1 MSLPVPYRTGLT
13 SVAIDFEREGLLKGT
28 RGEARE
34 ARRELLAELE
44 AEGVALEDLRRAVE
58 EDRLVLLPVE
68 RLLQGSGP
76 RYTAEEVAE
85 EIGVERDV
93 LQFLRQ
99 AIGLPVPE
107 EGEAAFTQ
115 PDVEAARRVKSMI
128 DAGLP
133 LDEMLEVTRAMG
145 VAMSQVAAASRTIVG
160 SAVLEPG
167 DTELDAAH
175 RYRDAAR
182 ALQPLMGPTLEY
194 LFDVHLLSQIR
205 NDAVGQSELAAG
217 RPTSEEIT
225 VSFADLVGF
234 TRFGERLDP
243 TDLGALVGRLGE
255 LAGEIA
261 VAPVRLVKMIGDAVM
276 LVSRDNDALL
286 EAALEL
292 VARAEAEGEGFPPLR
307 AGLARGSALARAG
320 DWYGRPVNLASRIAA
335 IAYPGSVL
343 VSDDVKQ
350 ASSNGHRWS
359 FAGERRLKGIDGR
372 VRLHRVR
379 TDG

>member
-1 MSLPVPYRTGLT
+1 
-13 SVAIDFEREGLLKGT
+13 VAIDFEREGLLKGT
-28 RGEARE
+28 RGKARE

-44 AEGVALEDLRRAVE
+44 AEGVALADLRRAVE

-107 EGEAAFTQ
+107 AGEAAFTEQ
-115 PDVEAARRVKSMI
+115 DTDAARRVKSML

-320 DWYGRPVNLASRIAA
+320 DWYGRPVNLASRITA

-343 VSDDVKQ
+343 VSDDVKG

-379 TDG
+379 ADG

>member
-1 MSLPVPYRTGLT
+1 MAT
-13 SVAIDFEREGLLKGT
+13 DFEREGLLNGT
-28 RGEARE
+28 RGTARE
-34 ARRELLAELE
+34 ARRQLLCELE
-44 AEGVALEDLRRAVE
+44 QEGVPPEDLRRAVE

-76 RYTAEEVAE
+76 RYSAEEVADR
-85 EIGVERDV
+85 IGVEREV
-93 LQFLRQ
+93 IQFLRQ

-107 EGEAAFTQ
+107 EGEAAFTEA
-115 PDVEAARRVKSMI
+115 DVEAARRVKSML

-160 SAVLEPG
+160 SAVLQPG

-175 RYRDAAR
+175 RYRDAAQ

-217 RPTSEEIT
+217 RPTSEEVT
-225 VSFADLVGF
+225 VCFADLVGF
-234 TRFGERLDP
+234 TRFGEQLDP

-255 LAGEIA
+255 LAGEIT

-286 EAALEL
+286 DAALEL
-292 VARAEAEGEGFPPLR
+292 VARAEAEGEGLPPLR
-307 AGLARGSALARAG
+307 AGLARGLALARAG
-320 DWYGRPVNLASRIAA
+320 DWYGRPVNLASRITA

-343 VSDDVKQ
+343 VSQDVKEP
-350 ASSNGHRWS
+350 SSNGHRWS
-359 FAGERRLKGIDGR
+359 FAGDRRLKGIDGGTRLWR
-372 VRLHRVR
+372 VRRGEEASER
-379 TDG
+379 